1 MNTESPFLLFLL
13 FRSQVSPVLFKK
25 NLDLLYKVKGSGM
38 MKAGKLCVS
47 AIFRPAPSV
56 AKSGKYTYLHSGALC
71 TLQSKTVK
79 SEFYKIGKKQLNYS
93 NNNNNSNNNKSNS
106 NHPKNK
112 HNSNCY
118 ATYTCIFTCTCTGST
133 LMVRVQAFQLL
144 IAGFVLIF
152 PEFNS

>member
-1 MNTESPFLLFLL
+1 MNTGSPILLFLL
-13 FRSQVSPVLFKK
+13 FRFQVSPVLFKK

-93 NNNNNSNNNKSNS
+93 NNNKNNS

-118 ATYTCIFTCTCTGST
+118 ATYTCIFTCTCTGSI

>member
-1 MNTESPFLLFLL
+1 M
-13 FRSQVSPVLFKK
+13 LFKK

-79 SEFYKIGKKQLNYS
+79 SEFYEIGK
-93 NNNNNSNNNKSNS
+93 NN
-106 NHPKNK
+106 
-112 HNSNCY
+112 
-118 ATYTCIFTCTCTGST
+118 
-133 LMVRVQAFQLL
+133 
-144 IAGFVLIF
+144 
-152 PEFNS
+152 

>member
-1 MNTESPFLLFLL
+1 
-13 FRSQVSPVLFKK
+13 
-25 NLDLLYKVKGSGM
+25 

-93 NNNNNSNNNKSNS
+93 NNNKNNS

>member
-1 MNTESPFLLFLL
+1 M
-13 FRSQVSPVLFKK
+13 LFKK

-106 NHPKNK
+106 NHPKKINITRIVMP
-112 HNSNCY
+112 H
-118 ATYTCIFTCTCTGST
+118 IH
-133 LMVRVQAFQLL
+133 AFSL
-144 IAGFVLIF
+144 VLAQ
-152 PEFNS
+152 EAL